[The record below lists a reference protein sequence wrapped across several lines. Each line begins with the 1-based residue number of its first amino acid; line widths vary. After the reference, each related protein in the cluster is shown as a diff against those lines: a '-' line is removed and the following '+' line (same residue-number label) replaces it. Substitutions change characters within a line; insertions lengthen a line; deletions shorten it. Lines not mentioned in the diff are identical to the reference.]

1 MSNKKF
7 AVIYGLNPFI
17 LLEFL
22 ANVHNDIIVVF
33 FVLLALYMS
42 KHKKIV
48 PSVIFLAIATGIK
61 YFTILLLP
69 VIIIYHFR
77 KEEKLSVRF
86 LKCFQYGI
94 LFAVILVLQY
104 ALYFRDFQ
112 VLVAMFAQTEKYT
125 KSIHSVLLQNN
136 KGLLKI
142 VKPVLQIAFLGYYV
156 KFCIDLITQ
165 KDIKLY
171 KTLRKYNTAL
181 ILFLLILTTFQ
192 QWYLV
197 WLFATIMWQKP
208 DMIRNI
214 VGLSL
219 ITEIANSIYMLKSE
233 WYVYDICF
241 VGFIICLFIAWQL
254 NTNKYIFKDRRKQI
268 G

>member
-1 MSNKKF
+1 MPKETFLNLSEGKKEIIINAAKREF
-7 AVIYGLNPFI
+7 ARVPFQETSI
-17 LLEFL
+17 KNIVEDAGIARGSFYQYFESKEDLLEYIISNHALMVNKGTEETFHKT
-22 ANVHNDIIVVF
+22 NGDIFEVF
-33 FVLLALYMS
+33 ISIYDHVLEQCMS
-42 KHKKIV
+42 K
-48 PSVIFLAIATGIK
+48 
-61 YFTILLLP
+61 
-69 VIIIYHFR
+69 
-77 KEEKLSVRF
+77 E
-86 LKCFQYGI
+86 
-94 LFAVILVLQY
+94 
-104 ALYFRDFQ
+104 
-112 VLVAMFAQTEKYT
+112 
-125 KSIHSVLLQNN
+125 
-136 KGLLKI
+136 
-142 VKPVLQIAFLGYYV
+142 
-156 KFCIDLITQ
+156 
-165 KDIKLY
+165 DIKLY

-197 WLFATIMWQKP
+197 WLFATIMWQKT

-219 ITEIANSIYMLKSE
+219 IAEIANSIYMLKSE